1 MAGLGKMLVFIG
13 IVVVIIGLVTW
24 MVGDKL
30 GWFGNLPGDFRVERK
45 NFTFYFP
52 LASMVLISLAIS
64 LFLWIIRRLF

>member
-24 MVGDKL
+24 LTGDKL

-64 LFLWIIRRLF
+64 LFLWVIRRLF

>member
-1 MAGLGKMLVFIG
+1 MAGLGKLLVFIG

-24 MVGDKL
+24 LAGDKL
-30 GWFGNLPGDFRVERK
+30 NWFGQLPGDIRVERK

-52 LASMVLISLAIS
+52 IVSMILISAAIS

>member
-1 MAGLGKMLVFIG
+1 MAGLGKLLVFIG

-24 MVGDKL
+24 LAGDKL
-30 GWFGNLPGDFRVERK
+30 SWFGQLPGDIRVERK

-52 LASMVLISLAIS
+52 LVSMILISAAIS

>member
-1 MAGLGKMLVFIG
+1 MLVFIG

-24 MVGDKL
+24 LTGDKL
-30 GWFGNLPGDFRVERK
+30 SWFGHLPGDIRVKRK

-64 LFLWIIRRLF
+64 LFLWVIRRLF